1 MLLKYIFSDVVPSLL
16 RKNILLA
23 SEFSLSGSSVVLQTL
38 VIVALHLHEVKQDGC
53 CAAGFLTCFSIPRG
67 LLDALRMEFPVL
79 SADFTV
85 SLDVL
90 MEQQMLKATFH
101 GL

>member
-1 MLLKYIFSDVVPSLL
+1 MS
-16 RKNILLA
+16 R
-23 SEFSLSGSSVVLQTL
+23 SSVVLQTL
-38 VIVALHLHEVKQDGC
+38 YGETGITSSFSE
-53 CAAGFLTCFSIPRG
+53 AGWMLCSQIPYLLQLPRR

-79 SADFTV
+79 SADFMV
-85 SLDVL
+85 LLDVL